1 MYFST
6 TDFLTLLYFLFCIP
20 QLLFWG
26 IIVPLN
32 LWKKQT
38 KVESFKKPV
47 SVIIAARNEE
57 NSLPKLLEVLVN
69 QDYHNFEIIV
79 VNDRSSDNTER
90 IIDSYTLKYSFI
102 KKVNID
108 KPIENH
114 SPKKYALTKGILF
127 SKNEYLLFTDA
138 DCFPSS
144 TSWIREMSNQFISSD
159 LILGVGLY
167 TCNDKSKVEVFT
179 QFETLHTALLYTS
192 LSNLGINYMGVGRN
206 IAYTKQ
212 LWKSVNGFEQHKT
225 ILSGDDDLFVNQI
238 AKKEHTISYFSK
250 KAITYSKPPI
260 TWKEWFRQKT
270 RHLSA
275 GYHYKIS
282 NKLILGTLSTS
293 HIAVYFI
300 YLLLLPHEVTNLL
313 HLSILFLVRIMFLI
327 ICFKKFSAVLGEKF
341 KWWKVPILDIMLI
354 AYQIIIG
361 VSSVISKRKTWI

>member
-6 TDFLTLLYFLFCIP
+6 TDFLTILYFLFCVP

-26 IIVPLN
+26 IITPLN
-32 LWKKQT
+32 LWKK
-38 KVESFKKPV
+38 KVKIKSFQKPV

-57 NSLPKLLEVLVN
+57 NSLPKLLKALVL
-69 QDYHNFEIIV
+69 QKYHDYEIIV
-79 VNDRSSDNTER
+79 INDRSSDNTEK
-90 IIDSYTLKYSFI
+90 IIDGFALKYPSI
-102 KKVNID
+102 KKINID
-108 KPIENH
+108 TLPHNN
-114 SPKKYALTKGILF
+114 SPKKNALTKGIE
-127 SKNEYLLFTDA
+127 SASNKYLLFTDA
-138 DCFPSS
+138 DCYPSS
-144 TSWIREMSNQFISSD
+144 SLWIQEMSSQFISSD

-167 TCNDKSKVEVFT
+167 TCNDKSNVEVFT

-192 LSNLGINYMGVGRN
+192 LSNVGVNYMGVGRN

-212 LWKSVNGFEQHKT
+212 LWKSADGFEQHKT
-225 ILSGDDDLFVNQI
+225 ILSGDDDLFVNQV
-238 AKKEHTISYFSK
+238 AKKERTISYFSK

-275 GYHYKIS
+275 GYHYKFS

-300 YLLLLPHEVTNLL
+300 YLLLLPLEVTNLI
-313 HLSILFLVRIMFLI
+313 HLSILFLIRIMLVI
-327 ICFKKFSAVLGEKF
+327 ICFKKFSAVLGEKI